1 MSIDAG
7 AGAPGRTA
15 EDERDWLLTVLRAQA
30 DLQDLYI
37 RHGGADRSWWDAA
50 LRTLI
55 ALSGSQFGFLG
66 RIERG
71 PDGMPV
77 LHTLAITDIAWNE
90 WSRQVFDEFAAD
102 GLEFRNIESLFG
114 ITLSTGE
121 VVVSEDPATDP
132 RRCGLPPG
140 HPPLTAYIGLPM
152 HDGDRLIGMVGLA
165 NRPGGYRPSCEDDLR
180 PVLSVVSQMI
190 ARDIAERRAAAAV
203 ATAEEL
209 GSEVEN
215 LTRLERE
222 QAAVAMAVDRIIA
235 APLTSDAAAALRDL
249 AAALS
254 PEMQVIVLV
263 EDPDDPGRVRNLHFD
278 ALGHPDAQLS
288 REDCV
293 ALQSGRMHVSLPGL
307 RLGSCPHV
315 DPMDAVTICTPIAT
329 ATDEYGLL
337 VTRMREM
344 PEGDGPTDAL
354 HLAEGLERVAHALT
368 QLALRQELT
377 SRALRDE
384 LTGLPNRAALQ
395 QALERRLSRIEAAAR
410 PFGVMIVDIDD
421 FKHVNDHLGHAAGD
435 DVLIATAHA
444 LQAAVRG
451 DDLVARLGGDEFVVV
466 LDSGAPDIMRSAG
479 ERLIAEVAQVIPA
492 GGQPITASAGAVA
505 VGWGDVTWDDA
516 YQAAD
521 VLLYEAKGAGKNQVV
536 IGGLLGTRVQE

>member
-7 AGAPGRTA
+7 GPAPGRTV
-15 EDERDWLLTVLRAQA
+15 EDERDWLLSVLRAQA

-37 RHGGADRSWWDAA
+37 RHGADRSWWDAA
-50 LRTLI
+50 LRALI
-55 ALSGSQFGFLG
+55 ALSGSHFGFLG
-66 RIERG
+66 RIERD
-71 PDGMPV
+71 PDGMPF

-102 GLEFRNIESLFG
+102 GLEFRNLESLFG
-114 ITLSTGE
+114 VTLATGE
-121 VVVSEDPATDP
+121 VVLSDDPATDP

-140 HPPLTAYIGLPM
+140 HPPLTGYVGLPM
-152 HDGDRLIGMVGLA
+152 HDGDTLIGMVGLA
-165 NRPGGYRPSCEDDLR
+165 NRPGGYKPALAEDLR
-180 PVLSVVSQMI
+180 PVLSVVGQMI
-190 ARDIAERRAAAAV
+190 ARAIAERRAAAAV
-203 ATAEEL
+203 ASAEEL
-209 GSEVEN
+209 GSEVET

-222 QAAVAMAVDRIIA
+222 QAAVATAVDRIIA

-249 AAALS
+249 VAALS
-254 PEMQVIVLV
+254 PEMQALVLL

-293 ALQSGRMHVSLPGL
+293 ALQSGRTHVSLPGL
-307 RLGSCPHV
+307 RLGSCAHV
-315 DPMDAVTICTPIAT
+315 DPMDAVTICTPIAS
-329 ATDEYGLL
+329 ATEEYGLL
-337 VTRMREM
+337 VTRVREM
-344 PEGDGPTDAL
+344 PDGDGPADAL

-395 QALERRLSRIEAAAR
+395 QAVERRLSRIEAAAR

-421 FKHVNDHLGHAAGD
+421 FKHVNDHLGHATGD
-435 DVLIATAHA
+435 DVLIATAQA
-444 LQAAVRG
+444 LQAAVRE
-451 DDLVARLGGDEFVVV
+451 DDLVARLGGDEFVVI
-466 LDSGAPDIMRSAG
+466 LNSGAPDIMRSAG
-479 ERLIAEVAQVIPA
+479 DRLIAEVTQVTPA
-492 GGQPITASAGAVA
+492 GGQSITASAGAVA
-505 VGWGDVTWDDA
+505 VGWGNVTWDDA